1 MRLYVD
7 EDLASK
13 ELINRLG
20 RAGHDAL
27 TLAKGLADEGVW
39 SVAQQHGAAVLTMN
53 ASDFIAL
60 ASSEGAH
67 AGLLVVF
74 AEGDATRDMKPAD
87 IAEAIDRIDKR
98 HPAGL
103 RDMVIVVN
111 QHRS

>member
-1 MRLYVD
+1 MRLCVD

-13 ELINRLG
+13 ELSNRLR
-20 RAGHDAL
+20 RAGHDIV
-27 TLAKGLADEGVW
+27 TLVRGLADEGVW
-39 SVAQQHGAAVLTMN
+39 SAAQQHHAPVLTMN

-60 ASSEGAH
+60 ASSAGAH

-87 IAEAIDRIDKR
+87 IAEAIDRIDQR

-103 RDMVIVVN
+103 RGMVIVVN
-111 QHRS
+111 QHQS